1 MTQQAAE
8 PMLITKWHFAVHA
21 KLDLDF
27 GCFLAIQFS
36 HSPLLHWIYLFWFLL
51 CHILKFNCSKM
62 GPHFDMVYGYYRG
75 NFEGRFLILILVVLL
90 GQVFWNCIFS
100 SKKFPVL
107 FFHVKFCSFCK
118 KSWLRIVYLSKNPRQ
133 EKVGLPEIF

>member
-1 MTQQAAE
+1 MG
-8 PMLITKWHFAVHA
+8 IT
-21 KLDLDF
+21 
-27 GCFLAIQFS
+27 
-36 HSPLLHWIYLFWFLL
+36 
-51 CHILKFNCSKM
+51 
-62 GPHFDMVYGYYRG
+62 G

-133 EKVGLPEIF
+133 EKVGLPKIFQTYVVSAMHFGACFIHSLIFNCFFFVDFGPATLATLVGAGPIESLPLRVKAIGPPA